1 MTEEEAETLDE
12 TETIDETE
20 ILLVE
25 DNPTDAELTMR
36 ALKRKNLINK
46 LVWVKDGAEALD
58 FLFAKGKYSNRNVE
72 DLPKLILLDLRMP
85 KVDGLEVLHEIK
97 ADERTRKIPVVI
109 LTSSKEDRD
118 IVESYKLG
126 VNSYVSKPV
135 EFDEFIDAVST
146 MGFYWILINKP
157 PSEVSH
163 GTD

>member
-1 MTEEEAETLDE
+1 MSLDE
-12 TETIDETE
+12 IE

-58 FLFAKGKYSNRNVE
+58 FLFAKGEYSDRNVD

-97 ADERTRKIPVVI
+97 ADARTKRIPVVV
-109 LTSSKEDRD
+109 LTSSEEDRD

-135 EFDEFIDAVST
+135 EFDKFIDAVST

-157 PSEVSH
+157 PSEVLH